1 VAVTAENPYLNISA
15 FQYPAAFQYG
25 TLGLNTFTGPRLI
38 WMQASLSKD
47 FPIGERLKLRLRWD
61 MNNPYKYNSF
71 STPNAS
77 FNLAAPASFGKISGI
92 VDNFGS
98 IGGRLHSFIVLR
110 LEF

>member
-1 VAVTAENPYLNISA
+1 
-15 FQYPAAFQYG
+15 
-25 TLGLNTFTGPRLI
+25 
-38 WMQASLSKD
+38 MQASLSKD
-47 FPIGERLKLRLRWD
+47 FPIGERLKVRLRWD

-71 STPNAS
+71 STPNS
-77 FNLAAPASFGKISGI
+77 TFNLASPASFGKISGV